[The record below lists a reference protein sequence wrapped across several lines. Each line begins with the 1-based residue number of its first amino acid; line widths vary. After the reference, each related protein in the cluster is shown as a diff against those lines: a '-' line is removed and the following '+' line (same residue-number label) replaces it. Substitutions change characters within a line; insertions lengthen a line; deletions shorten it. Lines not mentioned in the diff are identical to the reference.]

1 MYYLDEAAT
10 SRTRSWVFGR
20 REQNGTDTEP
30 KIYWDKRSLGDLSRP
45 YSNYSDQNP
54 DIPQVMS
61 FFGSEETLSEAVSI
75 ITDSVSQLFPY
86 FMHRTCGSTVLQYI

>member
-1 MYYLDEAAT
+1 MYHFEAAST
-10 SRTRSWVFGR
+10 GCTRSWVFGE
-20 REQNGTDTEP
+20 EQNG
-30 KIYWDKRSLGDLSRP
+30 IYWDKCSLGDLSRP

-54 DIPQVMS
+54 EIPQVMS

>member
-1 MYYLDEAAT
+1 MYHHFEAAST
-10 SRTRSWVFGR
+10 SRTRSWVFGE
-20 REQNGTDTEP
+20 EQNGNG
-30 KIYWDKRSLGDLSRP
+30 IYWDKSSLGDLSRP

-54 DIPQVMS
+54 EIPQVMS
-61 FFGSEETLSEAVSI
+61 FFGSEDTLSEAVSI